1 MKYKHII
8 FDFGNVLGRFD
19 EDYILGKFC
28 KNEAAFPILKKAI
41 FENWKALDAGSID
54 YEENVAHAV
63 TLVPEHLKETVVR
76 FFQDWNKYLTPLAQ
90 TWELVR
96 ELKDKGY
103 SLYILS
109 NASVNFAEHAS
120 QYDITKEFDGIVFS
134 AVIQKLK
141 PEPDIYRYLFDTYS
155 LKPSECF
162 FIDDCVENIIAA
174 RSLGMD
180 GIIFTGD
187 TEAVKA
193 AIRI

>member
-76 FFQDWNKYLTPLAQ
+76 FFQDWNKYLTPLTQ

-120 QYDITKEFDGIVFS
+120 QYEITKEFDGIVFS
-134 AVIQKLK
+134 AVIQMLK
-141 PEPDIYRYLFDTYS
+141 PNPNIYQHLFATYH
-155 LKPSECF
+155 LDPSECF
-162 FIDDCVENIIAA
+162 FIDDLEENIATA

-193 AIRI
+193 AIGI